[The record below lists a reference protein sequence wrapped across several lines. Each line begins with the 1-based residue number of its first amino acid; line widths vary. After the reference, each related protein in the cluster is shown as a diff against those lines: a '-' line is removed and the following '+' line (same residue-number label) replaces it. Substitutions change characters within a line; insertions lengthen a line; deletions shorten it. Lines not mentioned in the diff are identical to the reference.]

1 MFHRRRPLVAAA
13 LLLLWLTFGQ
23 GLVRQLGL
31 MLMRLDGPP
40 PVAGLGGQIFYAQG
54 FDGLWRYD
62 LNSGENGRWWSPPAG
77 SLVSGVAVSPDA
89 RQLAIAWAPPAGQG
103 FQQGTTDLWLTSLP
117 DPAPVP
123 LLTRTDTLES
133 WRDPFWSPDGLWL
146 LVTHQQAL
154 RDTGGEPQSISITVK
169 RVALDGAR
177 EPTLEDAEQAALSK
191 DGSQLT
197 WLGLNTETWGQALM
211 HARADGSAAVELV
224 AEGAFGALASPR
236 FTKDGNFIVFS
247 ASGARQTPAAT
258 NRVNPGRVRAHGDP
272 WHIWQVDL
280 ASGELTR
287 LTEQS
292 LDGPML
298 AWSPTHDDVLAVLA
312 AEGVFLRAQGR
323 LWRVATSSAEGGLTW
338 ARSP

>member
-1 MFHRRRPLVAAA
+1 MFHRRRPLAAAA
-13 LLLLWLTFGQ
+13 LLLLWLAFGQ

-31 MLMRLDGPP
+31 ALMRLDGPP

-62 LNSGENGRWWSPPAG
+62 LNSGETGRWWSPPAG

-89 RQLAIAWAPPAGQG
+89 RLLAIAWAPPAGPG
-103 FQQGTTDLWLTSLP
+103 FQQGTTDLWLTSLADP
-117 DPAPVP
+117 DPVP
-123 LLTRTDTLES
+123 LLTRSDALES

-146 LVTHQQAL
+146 LVTHQRAL
-154 RDTGGEPQSISITVK
+154 RDAGGEPQSIAITVK

-177 EPTLEDAEQAALSK
+177 ETTLEDAEQAALSP

-197 WLGLNTETWGQALM
+197 WLRLNTETWGQALM
-211 HARADGSAAVELV
+211 RARADGSAATELV
-224 AEGAFGALASPR
+224 AEGTFAALASPR
-236 FTKDGNFIVFS
+236 FGKDGNFIVFS
-247 ASGARQTPAAT
+247 ASGARQTPAT
-258 NRVNPGRVRAHGDP
+258 TRVNPGGVRAHGDP

-298 AWSPTHDDVLAVLA
+298 AWSPTHAEVLAVLA

-323 LWRVATSSAEGGLTW
+323 LWRVAAASAEGGLTW
-338 ARSP
+338 APAP

>member
-1 MFHRRRPLVAAA
+1 MFNRRRPLIAAA
-13 LLLLWLTFGQ
+13 LLLLWLAFGQ

-31 MLMRLDGPP
+31 ALMRLDELP
-40 PVAGLGGQIFYAQG
+40 PVPGLGGQIFYAQG

-62 LNSGENGRWWSPPAG
+62 LNSGENGRWWSPPSG
-77 SLVSGVAVSPDA
+77 SLVSGVAVAPDA
-89 RQLAIAWAPPAGQG
+89 GQLAIAWAPPAGQG
-103 FQQGTTDLWLTSLP
+103 FQQGTTDLWLTALP
-117 DPAPVP
+117 EPDPVP
-123 LLTRTDTLES
+123 LLTRSDILES
-133 WRDPFWSPDGLWL
+133 WRDPFWSRDGLWL

-154 RDTGGEPQSISITVK
+154 RDAGGEPQSISITVK
-169 RVALDGAR
+169 RVALDGSQ
-177 EPTLEDAEQAALSK
+177 ETLLADAEQAALSP

-197 WLGLNTETWGQALM
+197 WLRLNPETWGQALM
-211 HARADGSAAVELV
+211 HAWADGSAAGELV
-224 AEGAFGALASPR
+224 AEGTFAALASPR

-247 ASGARQTPAAT
+247 ASGARQMPAAST
-258 NRVNPGRVRAHGDP
+258 RANPGKVRAHGDP

-298 AWSPTHDDVLAVLA
+298 AWSPTHDEVLAVLA

-323 LWRVATSSAEGGLTW
+323 MWRVAASSAEGGLTW
-338 ARSP
+338 APSP